1 VPANLWL
8 CGPPGAGKTSVAPL
22 LAALRGLDAV
32 DIDRLVENE
41 AGLRIVEIVD
51 QDGEP
56 AFRARERAAIARVAT
71 RGGTVVAL
79 GGGALEDEENR
90 RTIASSGMLIFLDA
104 SLETCSLR
112 TSREGGAR
120 PLLRE
125 QGALAR
131 LHAGRRARYLAA
143 DVRVRVDGISPAGA
157 ADAID
162 RALREE
168 IDVRVNAAKPYDVA
182 IGRDLIDRLPR
193 RAHPEPG
200 GRVLVVV
207 DRCVRDLA
215 DRVRR
220 AYDDAGVTASVLEVE
235 ADESLKALDA
245 VAGLWD
251 AFAAAKLDRRG
262 IVIGIGGGTIGDA
275 VGFAAATFQRGIPFV
290 AVPTTLLSAVDAAI
304 GGKTAI
310 NLSAGK
316 NLVGTVTQPALVA
329 IVPQVLRRLPRRD
342 VVSGYGEMLKYGLAL
357 DATLYRALREG
368 EQALL
373 DDPASALHAI
383 ARCVEL
389 KAEIVALDEEDR
401 SGVRAILNFGHT
413 VGHALEKVAGYGTLR
428 HGEAVIVGM
437 RAALALSVARGHLDA
452 AAATEPDAHL
462 AALPVPDGWR
472 DLDPLAVVAATA
484 NDKKRHAHGTQ
495 FVLLEDI
502 GSSRLDDGV
511 TPDDVRTALAGIGLG

>member
-1 VPANLWL
+1 VPANVWL
-8 CGPPGAGKTSVAPL
+8 CGPPGAGKSSVAPL

-41 AGLRIVEIVD
+41 DGRRIVEIVD
-51 QDGEP
+51 QEGEP
-56 AFRARERAAIARVAT
+56 AFRARERAAIARVAM

-90 RTIASSGMLIFLDA
+90 LAIASSGLLVFLDA

-112 TSREGGAR
+112 TSREAGQR

-131 LHAGRRARYLAA
+131 LHAGRRARYLEA
-143 DVRVRVDGISPAGA
+143 DLRVRVDGISPAGA

-168 IDVRVNAAKPYDVA
+168 RDVRVAAAKPYDVA
-182 IGRDLIDRLPR
+182 IARDLLDKLPR

-200 GRVLVVV
+200 GRVLIVV
-207 DRCVRDLA
+207 DRQVRDLA
-215 DRVRR
+215 ARVRT
-220 AYDDAGVTASVLEVE
+220 AYADAGVAADVIEVD
-235 ADESLKALDA
+235 ADESLKSLDA
-245 VAGLWD
+245 VAHLWD
-251 AFAAAKLDRRG
+251 TFAAHRLDRRG
-262 IVIGIGGGTIGDA
+262 IVVGIGGGTIGDA
-275 VGFAAATFQRGIPFV
+275 VGFAAATFQRGVPFV

-310 NLSAGK
+310 NLSTGK

-357 DATLYRALREG
+357 DAVLYRALREG
-368 EQALL
+368 EAALL
-373 DDPASALHAI
+373 DDPASAIDAI

-401 SGVRAILNFGHT
+401 TGVRAILNFGHT

-437 RAALALSVARGHLDA
+437 RAALALSVARGYLDDA
-452 AAATEPDAHL
+452 ARTEPDAHL
-462 AALPVPDGWR
+462 ATLPIPDDWR
-472 DLDPLAVVAATA
+472 ALDPSAVVAATA
-484 NDKKRHAHGTQ
+484 GDKKRHAQGTQ
-495 FVLLEDI
+495 FVLLDAI

-511 TPDDVRTALAGIGLG
+511 TPDDVRAALAGIGLG